1 MGVVWCFCAGISAA
15 FHPPEGDT
23 NASTKA
29 LLWGV
34 VDKGSEDNTG
44 TAIGHCS
51 FTSFE
56 VTAPVEGQLYA

>member
-1 MGVVWCFCAGISAA
+1 MPLAGSCSAAISAA
-15 FHPPEGDT
+15 CHLPEGNT

-29 LLWGV
+29 LLWSV
-34 VDKGSEDNTG
+34 VDKGAEENTD
-44 TAIGHCS
+44 TAISHCS